1 MNIVNLIEMY
11 KRLSQTKRTIKGLQ
25 VVCVLGDQRKRD
37 QEGWLSVPGIIKE
50 MELEGT
56 SPNNVYEVLR
66 GLTSQELIE
75 RRNIDRNGE
84 IVDTPTRNTEYRMT
98 DDCFSAF
105 QG

>member
-1 MNIVNLIEMY
+1 MNIVNLIEVY

-25 VVCVLGDQRKRD
+25 VVCVLGEQRKREA
-37 QEGWLSVPGIIKE
+37 QGWLTVPGIIE
-50 MELEGT
+50 AMEQEET
-56 SPNNVYEVLR
+56 NSNNVYEVLR
-66 GLTSQELIE
+66 GLASQELIE

-84 IVDTPTRNTEYRMT
+84 IVDTPTRHTEYRMT